1 LILRFENHAVKIY
14 GNLQHANVSS
24 YTISNST
31 IEQEV
36 AEEEVNDNDTEFMLL
51 DRAARNKKESSY
63 KSKGT
68 IQNTEI
74 QPILT
79 DYKLQKL

>member
-51 DRAARNKKESSY
+51 DRAARNKKAHTSARGPY
-63 KSKGT
+63 R
-68 IQNTEI
+68 IQKIN
-74 QPILT
+74 PF
-79 DYKLQKL
+79 

>member
-1 LILRFENHAVKIY
+1 LILRFENHAVKIH

-51 DRAARNKKESSY
+51 DRAARNKKAHTRAR
-63 KSKGT
+63 GT